1 MNSARIAFFL
11 SHLAGGGAERVAV
24 MIGSG
29 LLERGHRV
37 DFILAQ
43 AAGPLLQDIPK
54 GAHVVDLQAS
64 RTLTALPGLTNY
76 LRRESPFALIA
87 IPDHTNLV
95 ALWAKLLANARTRVV
110 ITNHINASLSIRNT
124 PKLQEKLYPFLLHV
138 FQRAAHATVA
148 VSNGAADD
156 LAHRTGIRRE
166 SITVIYNPVFHPGVE
181 ILKAQPLD
189 HPWFAAGQPPVIL
202 AAGRLTLQKDFS
214 TLLRAF
220 SFIRQNRPVRLVILG
235 EGDLHE
241 PLMALAKDLH
251 IDADFDLPGF
261 KSNPYAYMARCRV
274 FVVSSAWEGFGNVL
288 VEALA
293 SGAQVVSTDCPSG
306 PAEILEN
313 GRYGRLVPVGDPQSL
328 ATAIQ
333 AALDH
338 PLSTELLLR
347 RAQTFS
353 VEAATEKYLRAIGLA

>member
-24 MIGSG
+24 MIGGS

-37 DFILAQ
+37 DFVLAQ
-43 AAGPLLQDIPK
+43 ATGPLLQDIPS
-54 GAHVVDLQAS
+54 GARVVDLHAS

-76 LRRESPFALIA
+76 LRRENPFALIA

-95 ALWAKLLANARTRVV
+95 AIWAKLLANATARVV

-124 PKLQEKLYPFLLHV
+124 PKLQEKLYPHLLRV
-138 FQRAAHATVA
+138 FQRTAYAIVA
-148 VSNGAADD
+148 VSSGAADD

-166 SITVIYNPVFHPGVE
+166 RITVIYNPVFHPGIE

-189 HPWFAAGQPPVIL
+189 HPWFAAGQPPVVL
-202 AAGRLTLQKDFS
+202 AAGRLTLQKDFA
-214 TLLRAF
+214 TLLQAF
-220 SFIRQNRPVRLVILG
+220 SSVRQNRPVRLVILG
-235 EGDLHE
+235 EGELRE
-241 PLMALAKDLH
+241 PLVALAKDLH
-251 IDADFDLPGF
+251 IDADFNLPGF
-261 KSNPYAYMARCRV
+261 INNPYAYMARCRV

-288 VEALA
+288 VEAMA
-293 SGAQVVSTDCPSG
+293 SGSQIVSTDCPSG
-306 PAEILEN
+306 PAEILEK
-313 GRYGRLVPVGDPQSL
+313 GKYGRLVPVGDPNAM

-338 PLSTELLLR
+338 PLSTDLLLR

-353 VEAATEKYLRAIGLA
+353 VEAATEKYLQAIGLV